1 MQTAIKDNPIYT
13 DKMAL
18 SVPELAKVLGVC
30 EKTAYE
36 LANSDGFPSFRLGRR
51 LLTPKDALKDWL
63 DKQVR

>member
-1 MQTAIKDNPIYT
+1 MQTAIMDNPICA

-18 SVPELAKVLGVC
+18 SVPELAQVLGVC

-51 LLTPKDALKDWL
+51 IITPKDALKDWL
-63 DKQVR
+63 NKQVG

>member
-1 MQTAIKDNPIYT
+1 MQTAIRDNPIYT

-18 SVPELAKVLGVC
+18 SIPELAQVLGVC
-30 EKTAYE
+30 EKTAYV